1 MIAFAAITAVWT
13 LGMLIL
19 GVSDALI
26 YLAPALLILLPLLSG
41 RHPGDEV
48 LVRAALR
55 GRRCGGGAC
64 RVPSR
69 ARLARLRQSFFRGVA
84 GWSARRWRAGAR
96 PCPRRHPPDHPTT
109 EGDSR

>member
-41 RHPGDEV
+41 RYPGDEA
-48 LVRAALR
+48 LVRAA
-55 GRRCGGGAC
+55 RRAGPRRRRLPGAEP
-64 RVPSR
+64 RP
-69 ARLARLRQSFFRGVA
+69 ARLPIAELLPRGGRLVGAALA
-84 GWSARRWRAGAR
+84 GRA
-96 PCPRRHPPDHPTT
+96 PPLPAPGTA
-109 EGDSR
+109 

>member
-41 RHPGDEV
+41 RYPGDEV

-55 GRRCGGGAC
+55 GRRAAPAPAGCRAAPGSLVGCRASSAGWPAGRRGAGGPGPA
-64 RVPSR
+64 R
-69 ARLARLRQSFFRGVA
+69 ARAVTRL
-84 GWSARRWRAGAR
+84 
-96 PCPRRHPPDHPTT
+96 TT
-109 EGDSR
+109 